1 MDFLLDNNVQLMTPY
16 ALQQFNRDVTECE
29 NFAASEPVPGFNDG
43 TLQMAF
49 ADLRQ
54 VMDLFIKEEWSTY
67 LNDYNKPSAKYSRVQ
82 PHVAISI
89 MEKLS
94 NSEKKKTKVFVSLK
108 KNEREK
114 KKLQE
119 TVLKQLK
126 GLVNGQTQA
135 AGHS

>member
-1 MDFLLDNNVQLMTPY
+1 
-16 ALQQFNRDVTECE
+16 
-29 NFAASEPVPGFNDG
+29 
-43 TLQMAF
+43 
-49 ADLRQ
+49 
-54 VMDLFIKEEWSTY
+54 
-67 LNDYNKPSAKYSRVQ
+67 
-82 PHVAISI
+82 
-89 MEKLS
+89 LS